1 MVSNNS
7 FMSDD
12 IPVICLRVMVS
23 NNSFMSDDV
32 PVIVYV

>member
-23 NNSFMSDDV
+23 NNSFMPDDV
-32 PVIVYV
+32 PVIFYV